1 MPAVQIRRL
10 RKGIDIKVKSV
21 IRKAIAYLFC
31 IIFVFLTQPFYAIA
45 ADDIDYHTMDYEA
58 ISSQIAKDVEEY
70 HVPGMA
76 VIVVDKDEIL
86 FYRKE

>member
-1 MPAVQIRRL
+1 MREI
-10 RKGIDIKVKSV
+10 IKKSKQCINVKNV
-21 IRKAIAYLFC
+21 IRKTIVFLFC

-45 ADDIDYHTMDYEA
+45 ADDIDYYTMDYAA

>member
-31 IIFVFLTQPFYAIA
+31 IIFVFLTQPFYALA
-45 ADDIDYHTMDYEA
+45 ADDIDYPTMHYES

>member
-1 MPAVQIRRL
+1 M
-10 RKGIDIKVKSV
+10 KSV
-21 IRKAIAYLFC
+21 FRKTIVYLFF

-45 ADDIDYHTMDYEA
+45 ADDIDYHTMDYEV

-76 VIVVDKDEIL
+76 VIVVDKDEVCL
-86 FYRKE
+86 RKLMVIVKALIRRLLLVL